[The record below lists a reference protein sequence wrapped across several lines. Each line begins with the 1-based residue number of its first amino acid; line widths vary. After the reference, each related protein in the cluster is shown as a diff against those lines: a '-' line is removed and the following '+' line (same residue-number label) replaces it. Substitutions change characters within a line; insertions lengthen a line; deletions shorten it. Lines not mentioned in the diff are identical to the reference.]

1 MRNIFGIILKLAV
14 SIGFPSI
21 AFMEISQTNPDFD
34 IINNPSVEGVL
45 VFILVALAVYFGCF
59 IIGLCIRKEGVI
71 IGFLGGA
78 IIGSFIW
85 GGVCLCVMLVFWL
98 FGVSPDMFTDA
109 YPNNQRLAVAIID
122 GLFLIPIII
131 DIVTAIKRIRER

>member
-1 MRNIFGIILKLAV
+1 MRSVIGIIIKLAV
-14 SIGFPSI
+14 AIGFPSI
-21 AFMEISQTNPDFD
+21 AFMDISRTNPKFD
-34 IINNPSVEGVL
+34 IINNPSVEAVL
-45 VFILVALAVYFGCF
+45 VFILVAAAVYFACF

-71 IGFLGGA
+71 IGFFAGA
-78 IIGSFIW
+78 FIGTFIW
-85 GGVCLCVMLVFWL
+85 GAVCVCVMLVFWL

-131 DIVTAIKRIRER
+131 DIVMAIKRIRER